1 MPCCSPARN
10 RLPASAISLA
20 SGGAIGSQVSAAIV
34 TATIAAGRLPTARG
48 FTIAF
53 AAAAV
58 ARAIGF
64 VVALHVPAPAR
75 VAADAA
81 LAEAA

>member
-1 MPCCSPARN
+1 M
-10 RLPASAISLA
+10 
-20 SGGAIGSQVSAAIV
+20 